1 MSSGSLPCENSGQRP
16 TRDSFAQLLV
26 GQGAMSQLM
35 IQMAQ
40 EMNRRAAGGSG
51 DPFQTSGGQGNNPG
65 TSNDSKKE
73 MRMDEKWI
81 PAMPA
86 A

>member
-1 MSSGSLPCENSGQRP
+1 
-16 TRDSFAQLLV
+16 
-26 GQGAMSQLM
+26 MSQLM

-40 EMNRRAAGGSG
+40 EMNRRAARGWHG
-51 DPFQTSGGQGNNPG
+51 DPSQSSG

-81 PAMPA
+81 PAMPKSWTSRGRELSGFKS
-86 A
+86 

>member
-1 MSSGSLPCENSGQRP
+1 MSPGSLPCENSGQRP
-16 TRDSFAQLLV
+16 TPVQGPPPPPPPSGVGDPFAQLLV

-51 DPFQTSGGQGNNPG
+51 DPF
-65 TSNDSKKE
+65 
-73 MRMDEKWI
+73 
-81 PAMPA
+81 
-86 A
+86 